1 MPLNPFAKKRA
12 PINTPTI
19 DLETALSHL
28 GLETVDQTQTAFA
41 VSGVHISE
49 RTAFSWREMAREH
62 SFQSQYL
69 EEEEN
74 NQGNNQPEPKCFQ
87 RLVRAFRK

>member
-49 RTAFSWREMAREH
+49 RTAFSWREMAREN
-62 SFQSQYL
+62 SFQSKLL
-69 EEEEN
+69 EDDTQED
-74 NQGNNQPEPKCFQ
+74 QSDAKCFQ
-87 RLVRAFRK
+87 RLLGAFRR

>member
-1 MPLNPFAKKRA
+1 MSFNPFAKKHA
-12 PINTPTI
+12 PVKTPTI
-19 DLETALSHL
+19 ELETALSHL

-49 RTAFSWREMAREH
+49 RTAFSWREMAREN
-62 SFQSQYL
+62 SFQHQLLDEDY
-69 EEEEN
+69 
-74 NQGNNQPEPKCFQ
+74 QPEPKCFQ